1 MMNGQI
7 IIEIPEFSGAGVY
20 SLTDENGKQY
30 IGSSLNVNQRI
41 RQHDR
46 SLIDAK
52 NGYVQKTLSSYKM
65 QLAVQD
71 GITFKASVLRELPDG
86 GTQYDLW
93 DAERKFLLLAGG
105 RQETY
110 NTKDVPNYRKDDFSG
125 LRSWCND
132 APSQRRDNAIAIFLE
147 HIEKRSAPISM
158 RRNTSKN
165 RDSITIRPDKEN
177 GAKIRSA
184 AEQRGISVT
193 ELIMTALKPYIEEK

>member
-7 IIEIPEFSGAGVY
+7 IIEIPEYSGAGVY

-30 IGSSLNVNQRI
+30 IGSSLNVSQRI

-46 SLIDAK
+46 SLIEAK
-52 NGYVQKTLSSYKM
+52 NGYIQKTLSSYKM

-71 GITFKASVLRELPDG
+71 GITFKASVLWELPDG

-105 RQETY
+105 CQETY

-125 LRSWCND
+125 LRAWCND
-132 APSQRRDNAIAIFLE
+132 APSQSRDNAIAIFLE

-158 RRNTSKN
+158 RRNTSKS
-165 RDSITIRPDKEN
+165 RDNIMIRPTLEE
-177 GAKIRSA
+177 GAKIRQA
-184 AEQRGISVT
+184 AKDAGKSVQAFILDVLR
-193 ELIMTALKPYIEEK
+193 EHIK

>member
-7 IIEIPEFSGAGVY
+7 IIEIPEYSGAGVY

-30 IGSSLNVNQRI
+30 IGSSLNVSQRI

-52 NGYVQKTLSSYKM
+52 NGYIQKTLSSYKM

-71 GITFKASVLRELPDG
+71 GITFKASVLWELPDG

-105 RQETY
+105 CQETY

-125 LRSWCND
+125 LRAWCND
-132 APSQRRDNAIAIFLE
+132 APSQSRDNAIAIFLE

-158 RRNTSKN
+158 RRNTSK
-165 RDSITIRPDKEN
+165 SIDNSMIRPTLEE
-177 GAKIRSA
+177 GAKIRQ
-184 AEQRGISVT
+184 AEKDAGKSVQAFILDVLR
-193 ELIMTALKPYIEEK
+193 EHIK